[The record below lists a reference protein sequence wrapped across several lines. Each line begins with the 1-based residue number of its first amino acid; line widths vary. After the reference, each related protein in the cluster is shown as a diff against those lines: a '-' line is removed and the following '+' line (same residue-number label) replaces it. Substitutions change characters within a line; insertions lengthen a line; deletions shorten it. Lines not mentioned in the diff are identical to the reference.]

1 MTTYCYFV
9 RGAKH
14 AALAE
19 ISIASVRKV
28 DKKAQ
33 VHIWTDEPAP
43 RWKLDG
49 AVFHIPPGMP
59 IMLANLEA
67 QVAALFTANPDNPIV
82 FLDSDTILLGQL
94 PHSGDLTVTWRDHV
108 GLDEDGDKVEG
119 IAQQMPY
126 NYGVMVANFNQR
138 TAEAFIWLRERI
150 RVMHQRHQLWYGNQ
164 LALAELAGP
173 PPKHGCETQTRTI
186 PWMLT
191 QHGNALTVHKVPCDL
206 YNYTPKG
213 QDDNLTGIRL
223 LHFKGGSRGLMQGYA
238 ERLGLVRKE
247 AA

>member
-9 RGAKH
+9 RGQKH
-14 AALAE
+14 ADLAKL
-19 ISIASVRKV
+19 SIASVRKV

-43 RWKLDG
+43 QWKLDG
-49 AVFHIPPGMP
+49 AVFHIPSGMP

-67 QVAALFTANPDNPIV
+67 QVAALFTANPESPIV
-82 FLDSDTILLGQL
+82 FIDSDTLLIGQL
-94 PHSGDLTVTWRDHV
+94 PHDGDLTVTWRDHV

-126 NYGVMVANFNQR
+126 NYGVMVANFSQR
-138 TAEAFIWLRERI
+138 TAEAFIWMRERI
-150 RVMHQRHQLWYGNQ
+150 RVMHQRHQMWYGNQ

-173 PPKHGCETQTRTI
+173 APEHGCATEKRHI

-191 QHGNALTVHKVPCDL
+191 QHGNPLTVHKIPCDL
-206 YNYTPKG
+206 YNYTPQG
-213 QDDNLTGIRL
+213 PDDNLTGIRL

-238 ERLGLVRKE
+238 ERLGIVRKE